1 MFARGGLD
9 LMARW
14 REMLTK
20 CGEQGGISLEV
31 VSYRKLKTSHVKE
44 VTDFD
49 G

>member
-20 CGEQGGISLEV
+20 CGEQGDISLEV
-31 VSYRKLKTSHVKE
+31 VSYSKVENVAGEGSY
-44 VTDFD
+44 
-49 G
+49 